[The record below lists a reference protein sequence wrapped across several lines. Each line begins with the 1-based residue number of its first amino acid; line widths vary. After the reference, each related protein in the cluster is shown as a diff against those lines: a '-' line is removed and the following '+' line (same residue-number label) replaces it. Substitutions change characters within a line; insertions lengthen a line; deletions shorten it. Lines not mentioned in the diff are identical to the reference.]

1 MRSLQIEVGTLPI
14 FILRWIGNAT
24 QQSEPVCPIQNIFS
38 IQVDKIH
45 FLQETTIDK
54 FNFLQEHDMS
64 LKHPALYYPELSD
77 YALQSIAEAL
87 LDVRFSTYR
96 EMNSRFD
103 DNYTRET
110 AVFGRS
116 KNMLIE
122 MALERRFGTTLL
134 HAGMDVTFKVGEVP
148 CRFFRDDPSSPE
160 KAGFFKRNAVDG
172 LFSIDDQHPVLWRFI
187 VEKALTELLKT
198 HPDLD
203 AIFALNNNIATA
215 LLIILKSKQFA
226 EKGIKIKI
234 ACFDDIDLF
243 NIIDKSVISVS
254 QPIEEIGKNAS
265 VLLLDIMD
273 GKQTNKSNIVL
284 STKLIER

>member
-1 MRSLQIEVGTLPI
+1 
-14 FILRWIGNAT
+14 
-24 QQSEPVCPIQNIFS
+24 
-38 IQVDKIH
+38 
-45 FLQETTIDK
+45 
-54 FNFLQEHDMS
+54 MS

-187 VEKALTELLKT
+187 VEKALTE
-198 HPDLD
+198 DD
-203 AIFALNNNIATA
+203 EDRVFFVGYNAYN
-215 LLIILKSKQFA
+215 
-226 EKGIKIKI
+226 EKISEWIYQ
-234 ACFDDIDLF
+234 AS
-243 NIIDKSVISVS
+243 SVVLRSVDQDTPQS
-254 QPIEEIGKNAS
+254 TEIPSAS
-265 VLLLDIMD
+265 VDIREDESVKPD
-273 GKQTNKSNIVL
+273 GQQKTGSD
-284 STKLIER
+284 E